1 MAELA
6 GVTVGNYFLLECLGR
21 EGMIERYRAR
31 PTTRGGFDVVV
42 RLFRPPFPDPAAFQE
57 RFPFEVEK
65 VWRCHHEHIQ
75 PLIEFGT
82 GKDLLF
88 DVTEYPNEWTLE
100 QIFEGDEERK
110 LFRSLPHI
118 ASLLTQI
125 CAALDYAHEQCIVHG
140 NIQPSSLIIL
150 PDTKALLTNF
160 SMKRM
165 YEEGDPLVAQI
176 QEGNA
181 SFVAPEQ
188 FVGILSP
195 ASDIYAVGV
204 LLFRLLTGHYPY
216 EGESDGEIALKHA
229 NEAIPSLRQ
238 WRPELPE
245 AVELVVRV
253 ALAKSPEARFPNAHS
268 LASAF
273 LTAIISDTPP
283 IVSVKPQRRLKVH
296 SRRRTAFSWSRA
308 FTSIAILLVLCG
320 LIGTLNFFST
330 LPMQIGNITDLVLI
344 GHKQG
349 SIVETKLGEPAP
361 GSASG
366 NILPSTFTPN
376 ASNPTPHVQAS
387 PIVEHTPTPTVD
399 LTVTPTV
406 NPTGVPVFPLT
417 HNPYCATGTLKID
430 SSPNL
435 QSMLEQVDAD
445 NLAICSK
452 IRISLSS
459 DESRNSFNKLEHGR
473 VDIAGSDLATNP
485 RQHIKDLPIG
495 GMLFALIVSPDV
507 GLQGLSTSEIQGIF
521 DGQITN
527 WEQVGGSN
535 EAITVVLPPA
545 AASINAIFQ
554 SFVLNGVSEQGDAVR
569 MNKDSPE
576 MIAQAVLQT
585 PGAIS
590 FVPLSTA
597 QRTNM
602 NILAIDGVAPSA
614 QTLLNGT
621 YSFWDVEHLYT
632 QGKATNATQAYE
644 LFIESMQEEQ
654 VLSGFDVVPLYLID
668 QNVLNSHG
676 PGPRF

>member
-31 PTTRGGFDVVV
+31 PTTRGGVDVVV
-42 RLFRPPFPDPAAFQE
+42 RLFRPPFPDPTAFQE
-57 RFPFEVEK
+57 HFPIEVEK
-65 VWRCHHEHIQ
+65 VWHCHHEHIQ

-88 DVTEYPNEWTLE
+88 DVTEYPKDWNLE
-100 QIFEGDEERK
+100 QIFEGDEERR

-118 ASLLTQI
+118 ANLLTQI

-140 NIQPSSLIIL
+140 NIQPSSLLIQS
-150 PDTKALLTNF
+150 DTKALLTNF
-160 SMKRM
+160 GMKRI

-195 ASDIYAVGV
+195 ACDIYAVGV

-216 EGESDGEIALKHA
+216 EGESDGELALKHA
-229 NEAIPSLRQ
+229 NEAIPSLRH
-238 WRPELPE
+238 WRPDLPE

-253 ALAKSPEARFPNAHS
+253 ALAKNPEARFPNAQS

-273 LTAIISDTPP
+273 LTAIVSDTPP

-296 SRRRTAFSWSRA
+296 SRRRTSFNWSRA
-308 FTSIAILLVLCG
+308 FTSIAILAVLCG

-330 LPMQIGNITDLVLI
+330 LPLQIENITHLVLI

-349 SIVETKLGEPAP
+349 SIVETKLGEPPP

-366 NILPSTFTPN
+366 NVQPSTFTPN
-376 ASNPTPHVQAS
+376 ANNPTPHTQAR
-387 PIVEHTPTPTVD
+387 PIVEQTPTPTVGI
-399 LTVTPTV
+399 TVTPTV
-406 NPTGVPVFPLT
+406 NPTGVPVIPLT
-417 HNPYCATGTLKID
+417 HNPYCATGTLTID
-430 SSPNL
+430 SSSNL
-435 QSMLEQVDAD
+435 QPMLEQVDAD

-452 IRISLSS
+452 LRISLYS

-485 RQHIKDLPIG
+485 REHIKDLPIG

-527 WEQVGGSN
+527 WEQVGGPN

-554 SFVLNGVSEQGDAVR
+554 SYVLNGVAEQVDAVR
-569 MNKDSPE
+569 INKDSPE
-576 MIAQAVLQT
+576 MMAQTVIQT

-602 NILAIDGVAPSA
+602 NILAIDGVSPSA

-621 YSFWDVEHLYT
+621 YSFWGIEHLYT
-632 QGKATNATQAYE
+632 QDKVTNVTRAYE

-654 VLSGFDVVPLYLID
+654 VLSEFDVVPFYLID
-668 QNVLNSHG
+668 QNVLNSHEPG
-676 PGPRF
+676 PGF